1 MLGDER
7 YLYLGF
13 HGCEKQLAME
23 ILLQKKDFHQST
35 NDYDWLVPAYIFGK
49 MTHKGLMSLQVM

>member
-23 ILLQKKDFHQST
+23 IFRKRIFIRVRT
-35 NDYDWLVPAYIFGK
+35 ITTGWVPAYIFGK

>member
-35 NDYDWLVPAYIFGK
+35 NDNDRLGSGIYFGE
-49 MTHKGLMSLQVM
+49 MTHKGLMSLHVM